1 MPGAKDSL
9 EVIRV
14 VELTVKEPRG
24 CAFSEYLMEILKAQ
38 PAEEMR
44 ESCVLVKKSGDPER
58 FGIVVALCA
67 DTTPVKKA
75 AVIFGPAAAQDDA
88 DCLISCGLSP
98 KETLTVS
105 SYSDD
110 TLVIALQRAVRTLY
124 GQEILPQE
132 YVCEMRRVDRT
143 AYALLAAA
151 TLLALGRSPADQS
164 F

>member
-1 MPGAKDSL
+1 
-9 EVIRV
+9 
-14 VELTVKEPRG
+14 
-24 CAFSEYLMEILKAQ
+24 MEILKAQ

-67 DTTPVKKA
+67 DTTPVKKV

-132 YVCEMRRVDRT
+132 YVCEMRRADRT